1 MIIMLSSKVG
11 GFAAF
16 AIGST
21 TAAVGLLAPRLEI
34 KLNFRK
40 CLTSGLDG
48 KVSKHGNGRD
58 NQKVSNQNMA
68 MGVMQRW

>member
-1 MIIMLSSKVG
+1 MG

-21 TAAVGLLAPRLEI
+21 TAAAGLLAPRLEI
-34 KLNFRK
+34 
-40 CLTSGLDG
+40 LTSGLDG